1 MDKALAFVI
10 YYIIMLLQGVY
21 LENTSKL
28 DSLVLGACSRSGVDL
43 VEKDLFGAGNR
54 KILRIFI
61 DKDGGVSVE
70 NCASTSRYLSEEL
83 DKEENANLID
93 GAYTIEVSSP
103 GLDRP
108 LKTKRDFE
116 RNLGR
121 RLRITQNGKFLK
133 GVLKSVNGVSIVLE
147 TANGKKPATEAC
159 IQVSEILTAK
169 VEP

>member
-1 MDKALAFVI
+1 
-10 YYIIMLLQGVY
+10 
-21 LENTSKL
+21 
-28 DSLVLGACSRSGVDL
+28 VLGACTRSGVDL
-43 VEKDLFGAGNR
+43 LEKDLFGVGNR
-54 KILRIFI
+54 KILRVFI
-61 DKDGGVSVE
+61 DKNGGVSVE

-83 DKEENANLID
+83 DKEENADLID
-93 GAYTIEVSSP
+93 GSYTIEVSSP

-121 RLRITQNGKFLK
+121 ILRVTRNGKFMK

-147 TANGKKPATEAC
+147 TETAKGKKPATEAC
-159 IQVSEILTAK
+159 IPVSEILTAK

>member
-1 MDKALAFVI
+1 MYATFIEVN
-10 YYIIMLLQGVY
+10 

-28 DSLVLGACSRSGVDL
+28 DSLVLGACTRSGVDL

-61 DKDGGVSVE
+61 DRDGGVSVE

-83 DKEENANLID
+83 DKEENADLID
-93 GAYTIEVSSP
+93 GSYIIEVSSP

-121 RLRITQNGKFLK
+121 RLRITQNGKLIK

-147 TANGKKPATEAC
+147 TTNANGKKPATEAC
-159 IQVSEILTAK
+159 IQVNEILTAK

>member
-1 MDKALAFVI
+1 M
-10 YYIIMLLQGVY
+10 
-21 LENTSKL
+21 
-28 DSLVLGACSRSGVDL
+28 LGACERVGVDL
-43 VEKDLFGAGNR
+43 IEKDLFGAGKR

-70 NCASTSRYLSEEL
+70 NCASVSRYLSDEL
-83 DKEENANLID
+83 DKEENLNLIED
-93 GAYTIEVSSP
+93 SYTIEVSSP

-121 RLRITQNGKFLK
+121 MLRIVQNGKSTK
-133 GVLKSVNGVSIVLE
+133 GILKSVNGSSIILE
-147 TANGKKPATEAC
+147 TEATRDRKPATEAC
-159 IQVSEILTAK
+159 IPISETITAK

>member
-1 MDKALAFVI
+1 VN
-10 YYIIMLLQGVY
+10 
-21 LENTSKL
+21 LENISKL
-28 DSLVLGACSRSGVDL
+28 DSLVLGACARSGVDL
-43 VEKDLFGAGNR
+43 LEKDLFGVGRR

-61 DKDGGVSVE
+61 DKNGGVNVE

-83 DKEENANLID
+83 EKEENIDLIN
-93 GAYTIEVSSP
+93 GSYTIEVSSP

-108 LKTKRDFE
+108 LKEKRDFE

-121 RLRITQNGKFLK
+121 MLRITQNGKFIK
-133 GVLKSVNGVSIVLE
+133 GVLKSVNGTSIILE
-147 TANGKKPATEAC
+147 TAAAKGKKPATEAC

>member
-1 MDKALAFVI
+1 
-10 YYIIMLLQGVY
+10 
-21 LENTSKL
+21 
-28 DSLVLGACSRSGVDL
+28 VLGACTRSGVDL
-43 VEKDLFGAGNR
+43 LEKDLFGVGNR
-54 KILRIFI
+54 KILRVFI
-61 DKDGGVSVE
+61 DKNGGVNVE

-83 DKEENANLID
+83 DKEENSDLID
-93 GAYTIEVSSP
+93 GSYTIEVSSP

-121 RLRITQNGKFLK
+121 ILHVTQNGKFIK

-147 TANGKKPATEAC
+147 TATAKGKKPATEAC
-159 IQVSEILTAK
+159 IPVSEILTAK

>member
-1 MDKALAFVI
+1 M
-10 YYIIMLLQGVY
+10 
-21 LENTSKL
+21 
-28 DSLVLGACSRSGVDL
+28 RSGVDL
-43 VEKDLFGAGNR
+43 VEKDLFGVGNR

-93 GAYTIEVSSP
+93 GSYTIEVSSP

-121 RLRITQNGKFLK
+121 RLRITQNGKLIK

>member
-1 MDKALAFVI
+1 M
-10 YYIIMLLQGVY
+10 
-21 LENTSKL
+21 
-28 DSLVLGACSRSGVDL
+28 LGACTRSGVDL
-43 VEKDLFGAGNR
+43 LEKDLFGVGNR
-54 KILRIFI
+54 KILRVFI
-61 DKDGGVSVE
+61 DKNGGVNVE

-83 DKEENANLID
+83 DKEENSDLID
-93 GAYTIEVSSP
+93 GSYTIEVSSP

-121 RLRITQNGKFLK
+121 ILHVTQNGKFIK

-147 TANGKKPATEAC
+147 TATAKGKKPATEAC
-159 IQVSEILTAK
+159 IPVSEILTAK

>member
-1 MDKALAFVI
+1 
-10 YYIIMLLQGVY
+10 LL
-21 LENTSKL
+21 
-28 DSLVLGACSRSGVDL
+28 
-43 VEKDLFGAGNR
+43 EKDLFGVGNR

-61 DKDGGVSVE
+61 DRNGGVSVE

-83 DKEENANLID
+83 DKEENADLID
-93 GAYTIEVSSP
+93 GSYTIEVSSP

-121 RLRITQNGKFLK
+121 MLRVTQNGKFIK
-133 GVLKSVNGVSIVLE
+133 GVLKSINGVSIVLE
-147 TANGKKPATEAC
+147 TATANGKKLTAEAC
-159 IQVSEILTAK
+159 IPVSEILTAK